1 MRPVT
6 SCDARVTSNLTCLGC
21 CWFADKEVGME
32 DEKKSVQQTTG
43 TKRSTRGKKTAPG
56 DVAPLAGEGGET
68 SEIPRTKRPGRRKAA
83 TAVDDASAV
92 QDGAA
97 KTEPVD
103 TQVEGGPAGV
113 ELIDEGSCAMAA
125 ARAVAAA
132 TPAEAAG
139 AEEEGVPSEDE
150 NVGEGADSSEV
161 GNAAAK
167 ADSPESENAGGEA
180 DSTKAVD
187 VEDEVGPSEAVG
199 AEQDVW
205 AEGEDEDSVARRAKK
220 TRAMPMDSI
229 IGDNIFAN
237 DPLARAY
244 SDGFEDDLDDEDYD
258 EDEED
263 YSEDDLVTQAQSC
276 LSDRW
281 IETGSST
288 LECDDGEFDE
298 EGDLGRYDIH
308 DPHQLG
314 KLGEHIAARYLRRW
328 GYKILERNYRTAAGE
343 ADLVCVKD
351 DTVVLVEVK
360 TRLGAD
366 ALPEDAITAEKIRKY
381 RRITLDYLRTHEWF
395 ESVRLDALAIN
406 IVRPRRAQV
415 HHFMGICEW
424 EG

>member
-1 MRPVT
+1 
-6 SCDARVTSNLTCLGC
+6 
-21 CWFADKEVGME
+21 ME
-32 DEKKSVQQTTG
+32 DEKKFVQQTTG
-43 TKRSTRGKKTAPG
+43 TKRTTRGRKTAPG
-56 DVAPLAGEGGET
+56 DAAPLAGEGGET
-68 SEIPRTKRPGRRKAA
+68 PEIPRAKRPGRRKAA
-83 TAVDDASAV
+83 TAVDDVPVA

-103 TQVEGGPAGV
+103 VQVEGGPAGV
-113 ELIDEGSCAMAA
+113 ELIDEGSCAMATA
-125 ARAVAAA
+125 HAVVAA
-132 TPAEAAG
+132 TPVEAAS
-139 AEEEGVPSEDE
+139 AEEEGVPPEDE
-150 NVGEGADSSEV
+150 TVGEGADSSEAE
-161 GNAAAK
+161 NAASK
-167 ADSPESENAGGEA
+167 ADSSESENAGGEA
-180 DSTKAVD
+180 DPTKAVD
-187 VEDEVGPSEAVG
+187 VEDEVGPSEAAGV
-199 AEQDVW
+199 EQDAW
-205 AEGEDEDSVARRAKK
+205 AEGEDPVARKARK
-220 TRAMPMDSI
+220 TCSMATDSI
-229 IGDNIFAN
+229 IDDNIFAN
-237 DPLARAY
+237 DPLAHAY
-244 SDGFEDDLDDEDYD
+244 PDGFEDDLDDEDYD

-263 YSEDDLVTQAQSC
+263 YSEDDLVMQAQSC

>member
-1 MRPVT
+1 
-6 SCDARVTSNLTCLGC
+6 
-21 CWFADKEVGME
+21 ME

-43 TKRSTRGKKTAPG
+43 TKRTTRGRKTTPG
-56 DVAPLAGEGGET
+56 DAASLAGEGGET
-68 SEIPRTKRPGRRKAA
+68 PEISRAKRPGRRKAA
-83 TAVDDASAV
+83 TAVDDTPAV
-92 QDGAA
+92 QDGAV

-103 TQVEGGPAGV
+103 VQVEGGQAGV
-113 ELIDEGSCAMAA
+113 ELIDEGACAMAA
-125 ARAVAAA
+125 AHAVVAA

-139 AEEEGVPSEDE
+139 AEEEGVSSEDE
-150 NVGEGADSSEV
+150 NVGEGTDSSEAENAAVKADSS
-161 GNAAAK
+161 
-167 ADSPESENAGGEA
+167 ESENAGGEA
-180 DSTKAVD
+180 GPTKAVD
-187 VEDEVGPSEAVG
+187 VE
-199 AEQDVW
+199 QDAW
-205 AEGEDEDSVARRAKK
+205 TEGEDEDSAARKARK
-220 TRAMPMDSI
+220 TCSMATDSI

-244 SDGFEDDLDDEDYD
+244 PDGFEDDLDDEDYD

>member
-1 MRPVT
+1 
-6 SCDARVTSNLTCLGC
+6 
-21 CWFADKEVGME
+21 ME

-43 TKRSTRGKKTAPG
+43 TKRTTRGRKTAPG
-56 DVAPLAGEGGET
+56 DTAPLAEEGGEAL
-68 SEIPRTKRPGRRKAA
+68 EIPRAKRPGRRKAA
-83 TAVDDASAV
+83 VSVDDVPAV
-92 QDGAA
+92 QDGAGKA
-97 KTEPVD
+97 ESAD
-103 TQVEGGPAGV
+103 ARGEGDSAGV
-113 ELIDEGSCAMAA
+113 ELIDEGACAMVT

-132 TPAEAAG
+132 TLAEAAG
-139 AEEEGVPSEDE
+139 AEEEGAPSEDE
-150 NVGEGADSSEV
+150 NVGEGADSSEAE
-161 GNAAAK
+161 NATAK
-167 ADSPESENAGGEA
+167 ADSSEFENAWGEA
-180 DSTKAVD
+180 DSTRAVD
-187 VEDEVGPSEAVG
+187 VEDEDGPSKAVG
-199 AEQDVW
+199 VEQDAW
-205 AEGEDEDSVARRAKK
+205 TEGEDEDSAARRARK
-220 TRAMPMDSI
+220 TCSMATDSI
-229 IGDNIFAN
+229 IDDNIFAN

-244 SDGFEDDLDDEDYD
+244 PDGFEDDLDDEDYD

>member
-1 MRPVT
+1 
-6 SCDARVTSNLTCLGC
+6 
-21 CWFADKEVGME
+21 ME

-43 TKRSTRGKKTAPG
+43 TKRTTRGRKTAPG
-56 DVAPLAGEGGET
+56 DAVPLAGEGGET
-68 SEIPRTKRPGRRKAA
+68 PDIARTKKPGRRKAA
-83 TAVDDASAV
+83 TAVADAPAV
-92 QDGAA
+92 QDGVV

-103 TQVEGGPAGV
+103 VQVEGGSAGV
-113 ELIDEGSCAMAA
+113 ELINEGACAMATA
-125 ARAVAAA
+125 HAVVAA
-132 TPAEAAG
+132 TPAEAAD
-139 AEEEGVPSEDE
+139 AKEEGVPSEDE
-150 NVGEGADSSEV
+150 SVGEGADLSKAENV
-161 GNAAAK
+161 AAK
-167 ADSPESENAGGEA
+167 TDSSESENAGGEA
-180 DSTKAVD
+180 DSTKAVG
-187 VEDEVGPSEAVG
+187 VEDEVGPSG
-199 AEQDVW
+199 AASAGQDAW
-205 AEGEDEDSVARRAKK
+205 AEGEDEDSAARRARK

-229 IGDNIFAN
+229 IDDNIFAN
-237 DPLARAY
+237 DPLARDY
-244 SDGFEDDLDDEDYD
+244 SDDFEDDLDDEDYD

>member
-1 MRPVT
+1 
-6 SCDARVTSNLTCLGC
+6 
-21 CWFADKEVGME
+21 ME

-43 TKRSTRGKKTAPG
+43 TKRMTRGRKAAPG

-68 SEIPRTKRPGRRKAA
+68 PEIPRAKRPGRRKVPAA
-83 TAVDDASAV
+83 TGDASTA
-92 QDGAA
+92 QDGAV
-97 KTEPVD
+97 KTEPASV
-103 TQVEGGPAGV
+103 QVEACSAGV
-113 ELIDEGSCAMAA
+113 EPIDEGACAMATA
-125 ARAVAAA
+125 HAVVAA
-132 TPAEAAG
+132 TSAEAAE
-139 AEEEGVPSEDE
+139 AEEADVPSEDE
-150 NVGEGADSSEV
+150 NVGEGADPSEAE
-161 GNAAAK
+161 NAAAK
-167 ADSPESENAGGEA
+167 ADSSESENAWGEA
-180 DSTKAVD
+180 DPTKAVG
-187 VEDEVGPSEAVG
+187 VEDEAGPSKAVGVEAEVGPSG
-199 AEQDVW
+199 AASAGQDVW
-205 AEGEDEDSVARRAKK
+205 AEGEDEDSAARRARK

-229 IGDNIFAN
+229 MDGNIFAN
-237 DPLARAY
+237 DPLARDY
-244 SDGFEDDLDDEDYD
+244 SDDFEDDLDDEDYD

>member
-1 MRPVT
+1 
-6 SCDARVTSNLTCLGC
+6 
-21 CWFADKEVGME
+21 ME

-43 TKRSTRGKKTAPG
+43 TKRSTRGRKTAMG
-56 DVAPLAGEGGET
+56 DAAPLAGEGGET
-68 SEIPRTKRPGRRKAA
+68 PEIPQTKRPGRRKAA

-92 QDGAA
+92 QNGAV

-103 TQVEGGPAGV
+103 VQVEGGPAGV
-113 ELIDEGSCAMAA
+113 ELIDEGACAMATA
-125 ARAVAAA
+125 HAVVAA
-132 TPAEAAG
+132 TPAEAVS
-139 AEEEGVPSEDE
+139 AEEEGVPPEDE
-150 NVGEGADSSEV
+150 NVGEGADSSEAE
-161 GNAAAK
+161 NAASK
-167 ADSPESENAGGEA
+167 ADSSESENAGGEA
-180 DSTKAVD
+180 DPTKAVGVEDEAGPSKAVD
-187 VEDEVGPSEAVG
+187 VEAEVGSSEAVG
-199 AEQDVW
+199 AGQDAW
-205 AEGEDEDSVARRAKK
+205 AEGEDEDPVARKARK
-220 TRAMPMDSI
+220 TRSMATDSI

-244 SDGFEDDLDDEDYD
+244 PDGFEDDLDDEDYD

>member
-1 MRPVT
+1 M
-6 SCDARVTSNLTCLGC
+6 
-21 CWFADKEVGME
+21 
-32 DEKKSVQQTTG
+32 
-43 TKRSTRGKKTAPG
+43 
-56 DVAPLAGEGGET
+56 
-68 SEIPRTKRPGRRKAA
+68 A
-83 TAVDDASAV
+83 T
-92 QDGAA
+92 
-97 KTEPVD
+97 
-103 TQVEGGPAGV
+103 
-113 ELIDEGSCAMAA
+113 

-132 TPAEAAG
+132 TLAEAAG
-139 AEEEGVPSEDE
+139 AEEEDAPSEDE
-150 NVGEGADSSEV
+150 NAGEGADSSEAE
-161 GNAAAK
+161 NAAAK
-167 ADSPESENAGGEA
+167 ADSSEFENAWGEA
-180 DSTKAVD
+180 DPTRAVD
-187 VEDEVGPSEAVG
+187 VEDEDGPSKAVG
-199 AEQDVW
+199 VEQDAW
-205 AEGEDEDSVARRAKK
+205 TEGEDEDSAARRARK
-220 TRAMPMDSI
+220 TCSMATDSI
-229 IGDNIFAN
+229 IDDNIFAN

-244 SDGFEDDLDDEDYD
+244 PDGFEDDLDDEDYD

-263 YSEDDLVTQAQSC
+263 YTEDDLVTQAQSC

>member
-1 MRPVT
+1 
-6 SCDARVTSNLTCLGC
+6 
-21 CWFADKEVGME
+21 ME

-43 TKRSTRGKKTAPG
+43 TKRSTRGRKTAPG
-56 DVAPLAGEGGET
+56 DAAPLAGEGGET
-68 SEIPRTKRPGRRKAA
+68 PEIPRAKRPGRRKAA
-83 TAVDDASAV
+83 AAVGDTSAV
-92 QDGAA
+92 QDGVV
-97 KTEPVD
+97 KTEPVGV
-103 TQVEGGPAGV
+103 QAGGGPAGV
-113 ELIDEGSCAMAA
+113 ELIDEGACAMAA
-125 ARAVAAA
+125 AHAVAAA
-132 TPAEAAG
+132 TPAEAAS
-139 AEEEGVPSEDE
+139 AEEEGVPSEAE
-150 NVGEGADSSEV
+150 NAASKADSS
-161 GNAAAK
+161 
-167 ADSPESENAGGEA
+167 ESENAGGEA
-180 DSTKAVD
+180 DPTKAVD
-187 VEDEVGPSEAVG
+187 VEDEVGSFEAVG
-199 AEQDVW
+199 VEQDAW
-205 AEGEDEDSVARRAKK
+205 AESEDEDPVARKARK
-220 TRAMPMDSI
+220 TRSMATDRTI
-229 IGDNIFAN
+229 ADNIFAD

-244 SDGFEDDLDDEDYD
+244 PDGFEDDLDDEDYD

>member
-1 MRPVT
+1 
-6 SCDARVTSNLTCLGC
+6 
-21 CWFADKEVGME
+21 ME
-32 DEKKSVQQTTG
+32 DEKKSVQQTIG
-43 TKRSTRGKKTAPG
+43 TKRATRGRKTASG
-56 DVAPLAGEGGET
+56 DTAPLAEEGGEAL
-68 SEIPRTKRPGRRKAA
+68 EIPRAKRPGRRKAA
-83 TAVDDASAV
+83 AAIGDAPVA
-92 QDGAA
+92 QDGVVKAESA
-97 KTEPVD
+97 D
-103 TQVEGGPAGV
+103 AQGGGDPAGV
-113 ELIDEGSCAMAA
+113 ELIDEGTRAA
-125 ARAVAAA
+125 ATARAVAAA

-139 AEEEGVPSEDE
+139 AEEEGAPSEDE
-150 NVGEGADSSEV
+150 NVGEGADSSEA

-167 ADSPESENAGGEA
+167 VDSSESENAGGEA
-180 DSTKAVD
+180 GLTKAVD
-187 VEDEVGPSEAVG
+187 VEDEVDSSEAVG

-205 AEGEDEDSVARRAKK
+205 AEGEDEDPVARKARK
-220 TRAMPMDSI
+220 TCSMATDSI
-229 IGDNIFAN
+229 IGDHIFAN
-237 DPLARAY
+237 DPRARAY

>member
-1 MRPVT
+1 
-6 SCDARVTSNLTCLGC
+6 
-21 CWFADKEVGME
+21 ME

-43 TKRSTRGKKTAPG
+43 TKRAARGRKTAPG
-56 DVAPLAGEGGET
+56 DAAPLAGEGGET
-68 SEIPRTKRPGRRKAA
+68 PEIPQTKRPGRRKAA
-83 TAVDDASAV
+83 TAVDDTPAV
-92 QDGAA
+92 QNGAV

-103 TQVEGGPAGV
+103 VQVEGGPTGV
-113 ELIDEGSCAMAA
+113 ELIDEGACAMATA
-125 ARAVAAA
+125 HAVVAA
-132 TPAEAAG
+132 TSAEAAG
-139 AEEEGVPSEDE
+139 AEEADVPSEGED
-150 NVGEGADSSEV
+150 VGEGADPSEAENV
-161 GNAAAK
+161 AAK
-167 ADSPESENAGGEA
+167 ADSSESENAGGEA
-180 DSTKAVD
+180 DSTKAVG
-187 VEDEVGPSEAVG
+187 VEDETGPSKAVDVEAEVG
-199 AEQDVW
+199 SSEAAGAGQGAW
-205 AEGEDEDSVARRAKK
+205 AEGEDEDSVACKARK
-220 TRAMPMDSI
+220 TCSMAPDSI
-229 IGDNIFAN
+229 IGGNTFAN
-237 DPLARAY
+237 DPLARDY
-244 SDGFEDDLDDEDYD
+244 SADFEDDLDDDDYD
-258 EDEED
+258 ADEED

-395 ESVRLDALAIN
+395 ESVRLDAPAIN

>member
-1 MRPVT
+1 M
-6 SCDARVTSNLTCLGC
+6 
-21 CWFADKEVGME
+21 
-32 DEKKSVQQTTG
+32 
-43 TKRSTRGKKTAPG
+43 
-56 DVAPLAGEGGET
+56 
-68 SEIPRTKRPGRRKAA
+68 
-83 TAVDDASAV
+83 
-92 QDGAA
+92 
-97 KTEPVD
+97 
-103 TQVEGGPAGV
+103 
-113 ELIDEGSCAMAA
+113 
-125 ARAVAAA
+125 
-132 TPAEAAG
+132 
-139 AEEEGVPSEDE
+139 
-150 NVGEGADSSEV
+150 
-161 GNAAAK
+161 
-167 ADSPESENAGGEA
+167 
-180 DSTKAVD
+180 
-187 VEDEVGPSEAVG
+187 
-199 AEQDVW
+199 
-205 AEGEDEDSVARRAKK
+205 
-220 TRAMPMDSI
+220 
-229 IGDNIFAN
+229 
-237 DPLARAY
+237 
-244 SDGFEDDLDDEDYD
+244 
-258 EDEED
+258 
-263 YSEDDLVTQAQSC
+263 TQAQSC

-328 GYKILERNYRTAAGE
+328 GYRILERNYRTAAGE

>member
-1 MRPVT
+1 
-6 SCDARVTSNLTCLGC
+6 
-21 CWFADKEVGME
+21 ME

-43 TKRSTRGKKTAPG
+43 TKRTTRGRKTAPG
-56 DVAPLAGEGGET
+56 DVTPLAGEGGET
-68 SEIPRTKRPGRRKAA
+68 PEISRTKRPGRRKAA
-83 TAVDDASAV
+83 TAVDDTPAV
-92 QDGAA
+92 QDGVV
-97 KTEPVD
+97 KTGLVD
-103 TQVEGGPAGV
+103 AQVEGGPVGV
-113 ELIDEGSCAMAA
+113 ELINEGACAMATA
-125 ARAVAAA
+125 HAVVAA

-150 NVGEGADSSEV
+150 NVGEGAASSEAENV
-161 GNAAAK
+161 SAK
-167 ADSPESENAGGEA
+167 TDSPESENAGGEA
-180 DSTKAVD
+180 DSTKAVG
-187 VEDEVGPSEAVG
+187 VEDEAGLSEAAG
-199 AEQDVW
+199 AGQDAW
-205 AEGEDEDSVARRAKK
+205 AEGEDEDSVASRARK

-229 IGDNIFAN
+229 IDDNIFAN
-237 DPLARAY
+237 DPLARDY
-244 SDGFEDDLDDEDYD
+244 LDDFEDDLDDEDYE
-258 EDEED
+258 EDEEG
-263 YSEDDLVTQAQSC
+263 YTEDDLVTQAQSC

>member
-1 MRPVT
+1 
-6 SCDARVTSNLTCLGC
+6 
-21 CWFADKEVGME
+21 ME

-43 TKRSTRGKKTAPG
+43 TKRSTRGRKTAPG
-56 DVAPLAGEGGET
+56 DAAPLAGEGGET
-68 SEIPRTKRPGRRKAA
+68 PEIPRAKRPGRRKAA
-83 TAVDDASAV
+83 IAVDDTSAV
-92 QDGAA
+92 QDGAV

-103 TQVEGGPAGV
+103 VQVEGGPAGV
-113 ELIDEGSCAMAA
+113 ELIDEGACAMAA
-125 ARAVAAA
+125 AHAVVAA
-132 TPAEAAG
+132 TPAEAVS
-139 AEEEGVPSEDE
+139 AEEEGVSSEDG
-150 NVGEGADSSEV
+150 NVGEGADSSEAE
-161 GNAAAK
+161 NAASK
-167 ADSPESENAGGEA
+167 ADSSESENAGGEA
-180 DSTKAVD
+180 DPTRA
-187 VEDEVGPSEAVG
+187 VEDEDGPFEAVG
-199 AEQDVW
+199 VEQDAW
-205 AEGEDEDSVARRAKK
+205 AEGEDEDPVARKARK
-220 TRAMPMDSI
+220 TRSMATDSI
-229 IGDNIFAN
+229 IAGNIFAN

-244 SDGFEDDLDDEDYD
+244 PDGFEDDLDDEDYD

>member
-1 MRPVT
+1 
-6 SCDARVTSNLTCLGC
+6 
-21 CWFADKEVGME
+21 ME

-43 TKRSTRGKKTAPG
+43 TKRMAKGRKTASG
-56 DVAPLAGEGGET
+56 DTAPLAGEGGET
-68 SEIPRTKRPGRRKAA
+68 PEIPQTKRPGRRKAA
-83 TAVDDASAV
+83 AAVGDVPVA

-103 TQVEGGPAGV
+103 VQVEGGPAGV
-113 ELIDEGSCAMAA
+113 ELIDEGACAMAA

-132 TPAEAAG
+132 TLVEAAG
-139 AEEEGVPSEDE
+139 AEEEDAPSEGE
-150 NVGEGADSSEV
+150 NVGEGADSSEAE
-161 GNAAAK
+161 NAAAK
-167 ADSPESENAGGEA
+167 ADSSESENAGGEA
-180 DSTKAVD
+180 DPTKAVD
-187 VEDEVGPSEAVG
+187 VEDEVDPSEAVG
-199 AEQDVW
+199 VEQDAW
-205 AEGEDEDSVARRAKK
+205 TEGEDEDSAARRARK
-220 TRAMPMDSI
+220 TCSMATDSI
-229 IGDNIFAN
+229 IDDNIFAN

-244 SDGFEDDLDDEDYD
+244 PDGFEDDLDDEDYD

-263 YSEDDLVTQAQSC
+263 CNEDDLVTQAQSC

>member
-1 MRPVT
+1 
-6 SCDARVTSNLTCLGC
+6 
-21 CWFADKEVGME
+21 ME

-43 TKRSTRGKKTAPG
+43 TKRTTKGRKTAPG
-56 DVAPLAGEGGET
+56 DAAPLAEEGGET
-68 SEIPRTKRPGRRKAA
+68 PEIPRAKRPGRRKAA
-83 TAVDDASAV
+83 AAVDDAPVA

-97 KTEPVD
+97 KTEPVGV
-103 TQVEGGPAGV
+103 QAEGGPAGV
-113 ELIDEGSCAMAA
+113 ELIDECACAMAA
-125 ARAVAAA
+125 AHAVAAA

-139 AEEEGVPSEDE
+139 AEEAGTPSEDE
-150 NVGEGADSSEV
+150 TVGEGADSSEAE
-161 GNAAAK
+161 NAAGK
-167 ADSPESENAGGEA
+167 ADSSESENAWGEA
-180 DSTKAVD
+180 DPTKAV
-187 VEDEVGPSEAVG
+187 EDEDGPSKAVSVEHD
-199 AEQDVW
+199 AW
-205 AEGEDEDSVARRAKK
+205 AAGEDEDSVARKARK
-220 TRAMPMDSI
+220 TRSMATDSI

-237 DPLARAY
+237 DPFARAY
-244 SDGFEDDLDDEDYD
+244 PDGFEDDLDDEDYD

>member
-1 MRPVT
+1 
-6 SCDARVTSNLTCLGC
+6 
-21 CWFADKEVGME
+21 ME
-32 DEKKSVQQTTG
+32 DEKKSVRQTTA
-43 TKRSTRGKKTAPG
+43 TKRSTRGSKTAPG
-56 DVAPLAGEGGET
+56 DAVLPAGEGGET
-68 SEIPRTKRPGRRKAA
+68 IGVARTKRPGRRKVPAA
-83 TAVDDASAV
+83 TGDASTA
-92 QDGAA
+92 QDGAV
-97 KTEPVD
+97 KTEPAGV
-103 TQVEGGPAGV
+103 QVEAGSAGV
-113 ELIDEGSCAMAA
+113 EPIDEGACAMAA
-125 ARAVAAA
+125 AHAVVAA
-132 TPAEAAG
+132 TSAEAAE
-139 AEEEGVPSEDE
+139 AEEADVPSEGE
-150 NVGEGADSSEV
+150 NVGEGADSSETK
-161 GNAAAK
+161 NATAK
-167 ADSPESENAGGEA
+167 ASSSAFENAGGEA
-180 DSTKAVD
+180 DPTKAVG
-187 VEDEVGPSEAVG
+187 VEDEAGLSEAAG
-199 AEQDVW
+199 AGQDAW
-205 AEGEDEDSVARRAKK
+205 AEGEDEDSVASRARK

-229 IGDNIFAN
+229 IDDNILAN
-237 DPLARAY
+237 DPLARDY
-244 SDGFEDDLDDEDYD
+244 SDDFEDDLDDEDYD

>member
-1 MRPVT
+1 
-6 SCDARVTSNLTCLGC
+6 
-21 CWFADKEVGME
+21 ME

-43 TKRSTRGKKTAPG
+43 TKRTTKGRKTAPG
-56 DVAPLAGEGGET
+56 DAAPLAGEGGET
-68 SEIPRTKRPGRRKAA
+68 PEIPRAKRPGRRKAA

-92 QDGAA
+92 QDGAD

-113 ELIDEGSCAMAA
+113 ELIDEGACAMAA
-125 ARAVAAA
+125 AHAVVAA
-132 TPAEAAG
+132 TPVEAAST
-139 AEEEGVPSEDE
+139 EEEGVPSEDE
-150 NVGEGADSSEV
+150 TVGEGADSSEAE
-161 GNAAAK
+161 NAASK
-167 ADSPESENAGGEA
+167 AGSSESENAWGEA
-180 DSTKAVD
+180 DPTRA
-187 VEDEVGPSEAVG
+187 VEDEVGSFEAVG
-199 AEQDVW
+199 VEQDAW
-205 AEGEDEDSVARRAKK
+205 TEGEDEDPVARKARK
-220 TRAMPMDSI
+220 TRSMATDNI

-244 SDGFEDDLDDEDYD
+244 PDGFEDDLDDEDYD

-360 TRLGAD
+360 TRLGVD

>member
-1 MRPVT
+1 
-6 SCDARVTSNLTCLGC
+6 
-21 CWFADKEVGME
+21 ME
-32 DEKKSVQQTTG
+32 DEKKSVQQTIG
-43 TKRSTRGKKTAPG
+43 TKRATRGRKTASG
-56 DVAPLAGEGGET
+56 DTAPLAEEGGEAL
-68 SEIPRTKRPGRRKAA
+68 EIPRAKRPGRRKAA
-83 TAVDDASAV
+83 AAVGDIPVA
-92 QDGAA
+92 QDGVVKAESA
-97 KTEPVD
+97 D
-103 TQVEGGPAGV
+103 AQGEGDPAGV
-113 ELIDEGSCAMAA
+113 ELIDEGACAMAT

-132 TPAEAAG
+132 TLAEAADD
-139 AEEEGVPSEDE
+139 EEEGVSSEDE
-150 NVGEGADSSEV
+150 NVGEGADSSEAE
-161 GNAAAK
+161 NAAAK
-167 ADSPESENAGGEA
+167 ADSSESENAWGEA
-180 DSTKAVD
+180 DPTKAVD
-187 VEDEVGPSEAVG
+187 VEDEVGSFEAVG
-199 AEQDVW
+199 VEQDAW
-205 AEGEDEDSVARRAKK
+205 AEGEDEDPVARKAGK
-220 TRAMPMDSI
+220 TRSMATDSI

-244 SDGFEDDLDDEDYD
+244 PDGFEDDLDDEDYD

>member
-1 MRPVT
+1 
-6 SCDARVTSNLTCLGC
+6 
-21 CWFADKEVGME
+21 ME

-43 TKRSTRGKKTAPG
+43 TKRSTRGRKTAPG
-56 DVAPLAGEGGET
+56 DAAPLAGEGGET
-68 SEIPRTKRPGRRKAA
+68 PEIQRTKRPGRRKAA
-83 TAVDDASAV
+83 TAVDDTSAV
-92 QDGAA
+92 QDGVV

-103 TQVEGGPAGV
+103 VQVEGGPAGV
-113 ELIDEGSCAMAA
+113 ELIDEGACAMAA
-125 ARAVAAA
+125 AHAVVAA
-132 TPAEAAG
+132 TPAEAVS
-139 AEEEGVPSEDE
+139 AEEEGVSSEDE
-150 NVGEGADSSEV
+150 NVGEGADSSEAE
-161 GNAAAK
+161 NAASK
-167 ADSPESENAGGEA
+167 ADSSESENAGGEA
-180 DSTKAVD
+180 DPTRA
-187 VEDEVGPSEAVG
+187 VEDEVGSFEAVG
-199 AEQDVW
+199 VEQDAW
-205 AEGEDEDSVARRAKK
+205 AEGEDEDPVARKARK
-220 TRAMPMDSI
+220 TRSMATDSI

-244 SDGFEDDLDDEDYD
+244 PDGFEDDLDDEDYD

>member
-1 MRPVT
+1 
-6 SCDARVTSNLTCLGC
+6 
-21 CWFADKEVGME
+21 ME

-43 TKRSTRGKKTAPG
+43 TKRTTRGRKTAPG
-56 DVAPLAGEGGET
+56 DAVPLAGEGGET
-68 SEIPRTKRPGRRKAA
+68 PEIPRAKRPGRRKAA
-83 TAVDDASAV
+83 TAVDDTPAV
-92 QDGAA
+92 QDGAV

-103 TQVEGGPAGV
+103 VQVEGGPAGV
-113 ELIDEGSCAMAA
+113 ELINEGACAMATA
-125 ARAVAAA
+125 HAVVAA
-132 TPAEAAG
+132 TTAEATS
-139 AEEEGVPSEDE
+139 AEEEGVPSESE
-150 NVGEGADSSEV
+150 TVGNEADSSEAE
-161 GNAAAK
+161 NAAAK
-167 ADSPESENAGGEA
+167 ADSSESGSAWGEA
-180 DSTKAVD
+180 GPTKAVD
-187 VEDEVGPSEAVG
+187 VEDEVGSFEAVG
-199 AEQDVW
+199 VEQDAW
-205 AEGEDEDSVARRAKK
+205 AEGEDETPVARKARK
-220 TRAMPMDSI
+220 TCSMATDSI

-237 DPLARAY
+237 DPLARSY
-244 SDGFEDDLDDEDYD
+244 PDGFEDDLDDEDYD

>member
-1 MRPVT
+1 
-6 SCDARVTSNLTCLGC
+6 
-21 CWFADKEVGME
+21 ME

-43 TKRSTRGKKTAPG
+43 TKRMTRGRKTAPG
-56 DVAPLAGEGGET
+56 DAAPLAGEGGET
-68 SEIPRTKRPGRRKAA
+68 PEIPRAKRPGRRKAA
-83 TAVDDASAV
+83 AAVGDVPVA

-97 KTEPVD
+97 KTEPVGV
-103 TQVEGGPAGV
+103 QVEEGDPAGV
-113 ELIDEGSCAMAA
+113 ELIDEGACAMAA
-125 ARAVAAA
+125 AHAVVAA
-132 TPAEAAG
+132 TPAEAAS

-150 NVGEGADSSEV
+150 NVGEGTDSSEAE
-161 GNAAAK
+161 NAAAK
-167 ADSPESENAGGEA
+167 ADSSESENAGGEA
-180 DSTKAVD
+180 DPTRA
-187 VEDEVGPSEAVG
+187 VEDEDGPFEAVG
-199 AEQDVW
+199 VEQDAW
-205 AEGEDEDSVARRAKK
+205 AESEDEGSAACK
-220 TRAMPMDSI
+220 TRKTRSMATDSI
-229 IGDNIFAN
+229 IDDNIFAN

-244 SDGFEDDLDDEDYD
+244 PDGFEDDLDDEDYD
-258 EDEED
+258 EDEEG

>member
-1 MRPVT
+1 
-6 SCDARVTSNLTCLGC
+6 
-21 CWFADKEVGME
+21 ME

-43 TKRSTRGKKTAPG
+43 TKRSTRGRKAAMG
-56 DVAPLAGEGGET
+56 DAVPLAGEGGET
-68 SEIPRTKRPGRRKAA
+68 PEIPRAKRPGRRKAA
-83 TAVDDASAV
+83 TAVDDTPAV
-92 QDGAA
+92 QDGAV

-103 TQVEGGPAGV
+103 VQVEGDPAGV
-113 ELIDEGSCAMAA
+113 ELIDEGACAMAA
-125 ARAVAAA
+125 AHAVVAA

-150 NVGEGADSSEV
+150 NVGEGTDSSEAE
-161 GNAAAK
+161 NAAAK
-167 ADSPESENAGGEA
+167 ADSSESENAGGEA
-180 DSTKAVD
+180 DPTRA
-187 VEDEVGPSEAVG
+187 VEDEDGPFEAVG
-199 AEQDVW
+199 VEQDAW
-205 AEGEDEDSVARRAKK
+205 AEGEDEGSAACKARK
-220 TRAMPMDSI
+220 TCSMATDSI
-229 IGDNIFAN
+229 IAGNIFAN

-244 SDGFEDDLDDEDYD
+244 PDGFEDDLDDEDYD

-351 DTVVLVEVK
+351 DIVVLVEVK

>member
-1 MRPVT
+1 
-6 SCDARVTSNLTCLGC
+6 
-21 CWFADKEVGME
+21 ME

-43 TKRSTRGKKTAPG
+43 TKRSTRGRKTAPG
-56 DVAPLAGEGGET
+56 DAAPLAGEGGET
-68 SEIPRTKRPGRRKAA
+68 PEIPRTKRPGRRKAA
-83 TAVDDASAV
+83 IAVDDTSAV
-92 QDGAA
+92 QDGAV

-103 TQVEGGPAGV
+103 VQVEGGPAGV
-113 ELIDEGSCAMAA
+113 ELIDEGACAMAA
-125 ARAVAAA
+125 AHAVVAA
-132 TPAEAAG
+132 TPAEAVS
-139 AEEEGVPSEDE
+139 AEEEGVSSEDG
-150 NVGEGADSSEV
+150 NVGEGADSSEAE
-161 GNAAAK
+161 NAASK
-167 ADSPESENAGGEA
+167 ADSSESENAGGEA
-180 DSTKAVD
+180 DPTRA
-187 VEDEVGPSEAVG
+187 VEDEDGPFEAVG
-199 AEQDVW
+199 VEQDAW
-205 AEGEDEDSVARRAKK
+205 AEGEDEDPVARKARK
-220 TRAMPMDSI
+220 TRSMATDSI
-229 IGDNIFAN
+229 IAGNIFAN

-244 SDGFEDDLDDEDYD
+244 PDGFEDDLDDEDYD

>member
-1 MRPVT
+1 
-6 SCDARVTSNLTCLGC
+6 
-21 CWFADKEVGME
+21 ME

-43 TKRSTRGKKTAPG
+43 TKRSTRGRKTAPG
-56 DVAPLAGEGGET
+56 DAAPLAGEGGET
-68 SEIPRTKRPGRRKAA
+68 PEIPRTKRPGRRKAA
-83 TAVDDASAV
+83 IAVDDTSAV
-92 QDGAA
+92 QDGAV
-97 KTEPVD
+97 KTESVD
-103 TQVEGGPAGV
+103 VQAGGGPAGV
-113 ELIDEGSCAMAA
+113 ELIDEGACAMATA
-125 ARAVAAA
+125 HAVVAA

-150 NVGEGADSSEV
+150 NVGEGADSSEAE
-161 GNAAAK
+161 NAASK
-167 ADSPESENAGGEA
+167 ADFSESENAWGEA
-180 DSTKAVD
+180 DPTRA
-187 VEDEVGPSEAVG
+187 VEDEDGPFEAVG
-199 AEQDVW
+199 VEQDAW
-205 AEGEDEDSVARRAKK
+205 AEGEDEDPVARKARK
-220 TRAMPMDSI
+220 TRSMATDSI

-244 SDGFEDDLDDEDYD
+244 PDGFEDDLDDEDYD

>member
-1 MRPVT
+1 
-6 SCDARVTSNLTCLGC
+6 
-21 CWFADKEVGME
+21 ME

-43 TKRSTRGKKTAPG
+43 TKRTTRGRKTAPG
-56 DVAPLAGEGGET
+56 NAAPLAGEGGET
-68 SEIPRTKRPGRRKAA
+68 PEIPRTKRPGRRKAA
-83 TAVDDASAV
+83 TAVDDVPVA

-97 KTEPVD
+97 KTGPVD
-103 TQVEGGPAGV
+103 MQVEGGPAGV
-113 ELIDEGSCAMAA
+113 ELINEGACVMATA
-125 ARAVAAA
+125 HAVVAA

-150 NVGEGADSSEV
+150 NVGEGADSSEA

-167 ADSPESENAGGEA
+167 VDSSESENAGGEA
-180 DSTKAVD
+180 GLTKAVD
-187 VEDEVGPSEAVG
+187 VEDEVGSFEAAGV
-199 AEQDVW
+199 EQDAW
-205 AEGEDEDSVARRAKK
+205 AEGEDEDSAARKARK
-220 TRAMPMDSI
+220 TCSMAPDSI

-244 SDGFEDDLDDEDYD
+244 PDGFEDDLDDEDYD

>member
-1 MRPVT
+1 
-6 SCDARVTSNLTCLGC
+6 
-21 CWFADKEVGME
+21 ME
-32 DEKKSVQQTTG
+32 DEMKSVQQTTG
-43 TKRSTRGKKTAPG
+43 TKRTTRGRKTAPG
-56 DVAPLAGEGGET
+56 DAVPLAGEGGET
-68 SEIPRTKRPGRRKAA
+68 PEIPRTKRQGRRKAA
-83 TAVDDASAV
+83 TAVDDTPAV
-92 QDGAA
+92 QDGAV
-97 KTEPVD
+97 KTEPASV
-103 TQVEGGPAGV
+103 QVEACSAGV
-113 ELIDEGSCAMAA
+113 ESIDEGACAMATA
-125 ARAVAAA
+125 HAVVAA
-132 TPAEAAG
+132 TSAEAAG
-139 AEEEGVPSEDE
+139 AEEADVPSEGED
-150 NVGEGADSSEV
+150 VGEGADPSEAENV
-161 GNAAAK
+161 AAK
-167 ADSPESENAGGEA
+167 ADSSESENAGGEA
-180 DSTKAVD
+180 DSTKAVG
-187 VEDEVGPSEAVG
+187 VEDETGPSKAVDVEAEVG
-199 AEQDVW
+199 SSEAAGAGQGAW
-205 AEGEDEDSVARRAKK
+205 AEGEDEDSVACKARK
-220 TRAMPMDSI
+220 TCSMAPDSI
-229 IGDNIFAN
+229 IGGNTFAN
-237 DPLARAY
+237 DPLARDY
-244 SDGFEDDLDDEDYD
+244 SDDFEDDLDDDDYD